1 MGYKMH
7 SRNLFR
13 CLLIALLAATIYL
26 PAQADMF
33 TTAQVQQAAG
43 AVEFTDMLQQ
53 RDWIRE
59 QLVRGGVAESEAVNR
74 VAAMTDGEVVQI
86 YQRIDEVPAAGADVL
101 IIALVIFAVLEITGY
116 IDIIPEN

>member
-1 MGYKMH
+1 MH

-26 PAQADMF
+26 PAQAGMV
-33 TTAQVQQAAG
+33 TTGQVQQAAV

-116 IDIIPEN
+116 IDVIPEN